1 MKTVL
6 QVLEATEGG
15 TRRHLRDLVGALD
28 PAAFRCVLAVSCRR
42 DPDFQSDL
50 AAWRARGLEVTELAM
65 RRGVSPFAD
74 LAALT
79 GLVRCVRRVRPDLI
93 HAHSAKAGALARA
106 AGALCRVPVVYTPHA
121 FPFLMKEGGPRR
133 RAFYRRVERLARRG
147 TATVIAVSRE
157 EEAAALALGY
167 ARERVALIPNGV
179 APCEAGAVIV
189 RDTAALRV
197 GFLGRLTRQKG
208 PDLLLDAM
216 QEVVVHLP
224 HVRVVIYGDG
234 PMAAPLRARAEL
246 GPLAGHVRFAGPSA
260 QPDAVSLLR
269 GVDVAVVPSRWEGC
283 PYVVL
288 EAFQAGVP
296 VAAAAVG
303 GVVDLIRHGENG
315 LCVPPEDPE
324 ALGDALLTLLRDAVL
339 RRKLAEQGRATLADL
354 TLAQMVSRVEQVY
367 RGVCGEPP
375 TEAAAR

>member
-28 PAAFRCVLAVSCRR
+28 PAAFRCALAVSCRR
-42 DPDFQSDL
+42 DPDFQADL
-50 AAWRARGLEVTELAM
+50 AAWRARGLAVTELAM

-74 LAALT
+74 LAALA
-79 GLVRCVRRVRPDLI
+79 GLVGCVRRVRPDLI

-121 FPFLMKEGGPRR
+121 FPFLMEGGPRR
-133 RAFYRRVERLARRG
+133 RAFYRWVERLARRG
-147 TATVIAVSRE
+147 TAVVIAVSRE

-167 ARERVALIPNGV
+167 ARERVVLIPNGV
-179 APCEAGAVIV
+179 APCEAGEVVI

-197 GFLGRLTRQKG
+197 GFVGRLTRQKG

-224 HVRVVIYGDG
+224 HVRVVFYGDG
-234 PMAAPLRARAEL
+234 PMAAPLRARAEQ
-246 GPLAGHVRFAGPSA
+246 GPLANPARFAGPFA
-260 QPDAVSLLR
+260 QSDAVSLLR

-283 PYVVL
+283 PYVLL

-296 VAAAAVG
+296 VVAAAVG
-303 GVVDLIRHGENG
+303 GVIDLVRHGENG

-339 RRKLAEQGRATLADL
+339 RRKLAEQGRATLAAL

-375 TEAAAR
+375 TAAAAR

>member
-28 PAAFRCVLAVSCRR
+28 PTAFRCALAVSCRR

-50 AAWRARGLEVTELAM
+50 VAWRARGLEVTELAM

-74 LAALT
+74 LASLA

-121 FPFLMKEGGPRR
+121 FPFLMEGGARR

-147 TATVIAVSRE
+147 TAAVIAVSCE

-167 ARERVALIPNGV
+167 VRERVALIPNGV
-179 APCEAGAVIV
+179 APCEAGEVVI

-197 GFLGRLTRQKG
+197 GFLGRLARQKG

-224 HVRVVIYGDG
+224 HVRVVFYGDG
-234 PMAAPLRARAEL
+234 PMAAPLRARAEQ
-246 GPLAGHVRFAGPSA
+246 GPLASHARFAGPYA
-260 QPDAVSLLR
+260 QSDAVSLLR

-283 PYVVL
+283 PYVLL

-296 VAAAAVG
+296 VVAAAVG
-303 GVVDLIRHGENG
+303 GVTDLIRHGENG
-315 LCVPPEDPE
+315 LCVPPEDSE
-324 ALGDALLTLLRDAVL
+324 ALGDALLILLRDSVA
-339 RRKLAEQGRATLADL
+339 RRKLAEQGRATLAAL

-367 RGVCGEPP
+367 RGVCGEPS
-375 TEAAAR
+375 TAAAVR